1 MLYSFFLRIIW
12 NTHTRSF
19 ILWLFQLLPIKRG
32 RVMCVSWSGEAYSCN
47 PRAIAEYLISDTDKW
62 NVFFAFRQPQLFA
75 NSIPQGICAVEI
87 GSLRYFY
94 LLATSNFVI
103 ANTRLGGG
111 MYWPFAKR
119 KGQFYIQTMHG
130 GHGIKRQE
138 LEISSQLG
146 DEYVMSLYNDALR
159 TDLMIS
165 DSRFWTEKAR
175 TIFAYPKGEILEVG
189 LPRNDVF
196 FKGNIYKHNKS
207 GDKYVIY
214 CPTFRSNKRLDVYGF
229 DIDKVVSALEKK
241 FGGRW
246 YIRISSHPNMKS
258 YYRQIYDFSH
268 PRIVDVGDDDLQK
281 MLVTSDIAI
290 TDYSSAGFEFALS
303 CRPCFLL
310 CRDLVNYERGVYFDM
325 RSLPFPFAET
335 DDELIENILSFDN
348 DKYLVDLER
357 FNRDVIGLHETGHA
371 TEAVVEWMKRRMM

>member
-1 MLYSFFLRIIW
+1 
-12 NTHTRSF
+12 
-19 ILWLFQLLPIKRG
+19 
-32 RVMCVSWSGEAYSCN
+32 MCVSWSGEAYNCN
-47 PRAIAEYLISDTDKW
+47 PRAIAEYLASDAEKW
-62 NVFFAFRQPQLFA
+62 ELFFAFRQPQLFA
-75 NSIPQGICAVEI
+75 HSVAKGISAVEI

-103 ANTRLGGG
+103 ANTRFGGG
-111 MYWPFAKR
+111 MFWPFAKR

-138 LEISSQLG
+138 LEISNQLEN
-146 DEYVMSLYNDALR
+146 EYVRSLYNDASR
-159 TDLMIS
+159 IDLMIS

-189 LPRNDVF
+189 LPRNDIF
-196 FKGNIYKHNKS
+196 FRTNIYKHDNS
-207 GDKYVIY
+207 ECKYVIY

-229 DIDKVVSALEKK
+229 DIDRIVSVLEKK

-246 YIRISSHPNMKS
+246 YIRISSHPNMKD
-258 YYRQIYDFSH
+258 YYRKIYNFSH
-268 PRIVDVGDDDLQK
+268 PRIIDVADEDLQQ

-290 TDYSSAGFEFALS
+290 TDYSSAGFEFTLS
-303 CRPCFLL
+303 HRPCFLL
-310 CRDLVNYERGVYFDM
+310 CRDFIDYERGVYFDM

-335 DDELIENILSFDN
+335 EDELIANILNFDKE
-348 DKYLVDLER
+348 KYLADLEQ

-371 TEAVVEWMKRRMM
+371 TEAVVKWMNRRV